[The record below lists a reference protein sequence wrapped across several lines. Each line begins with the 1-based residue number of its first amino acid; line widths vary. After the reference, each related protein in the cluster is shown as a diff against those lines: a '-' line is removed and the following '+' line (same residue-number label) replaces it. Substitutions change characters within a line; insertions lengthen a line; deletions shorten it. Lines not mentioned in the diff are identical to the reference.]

1 MPDIA
6 GAAVEAEHRDL
17 VEQCSLF
24 SLSDGQ
30 VFRKLVGDID
40 HATAPRVATIVQSAP
55 DPKLRIVAQSRLEV
69 PGDVQA

>member
-1 MPDIA
+1 
-6 GAAVEAEHRDL
+6 
-17 VEQCSLF
+17 
-24 SLSDGQ
+24 
-30 VFRKLVGDID
+30 VGDID